1 MIDKTIPYYNI
12 IMAREGTA
20 AGDVRLPPGIS
31 LRRYRPGDEQAWA
44 RMECAVGDF
53 GSEQDA
59 LAYFSRSFLPDREAL
74 ENRMTLAVDAGGCV
88 VGSCMAW
95 RETAGERPYSV
106 LHWLVVDPAYQ
117 GRGIGR
123 ALCMETMNIFAAL
136 GESPV
141 YLHTQP
147 WSYKA
152 VRLYDSVGFCMIRGK
167 TPLRC
172 ENQFEQAMRTLETLL
187 AQADCRR
194 LRLRAVDTIMEEP
207 MEKTKELLALE
218 RIAGEMEAI
227 PGHTGFYYKNLVTGL
242 TFGVREGEA
251 FGAASVIK
259 LPLMMHV
266 MKEAAE
272 GQCSMEE
279 RLTVTQ
285 ADKVPIC
292 GALTLFT
299 DDVTCDVRTLC
310 RLMISISDNTATN
323 RLIDYATIPGVSA
336 GFEAMG
342 LRVTK
347 LTRKL
352 FDREASKKGLRNYI
366 CPKEI
371 GALLEMLWRG
381 EFVSNAVSKEAIDM
395 LLLQQVDHKL
405 NGKICG
411 EVAIA
416 HKTGEDD
423 ELSNDVG
430 IVYAKE
436 PFVICF
442 AGHDTDVYAWEDLM
456 RRGTYDLL
464 RAQDEA

>member
-1 MIDKTIPYYNI
+1 MIDRTIPYYNI
-12 IMAREGTA
+12 LMAYRGGCVES
-20 AGDVRLPPGIS
+20 VRLPEDVA
-31 LRRYRPGDEQAWA
+31 LRMYQPGDEHAWA

-53 GSEQDA
+53 ESESAALKYFSERFLSDRAA
-59 LAYFSRSFLPDREAL
+59 LAQ
-74 ENRMTLAVDAGGCV
+74 RMTLAVDSTGTV
-88 VGSCMAW
+88 VGSCLAW
-95 RETAGERPYSV
+95 RNTDAKEPFSL
-106 LHWLVVDPAYQ
+106 LHWLVVDPACQ
-117 GRGIGR
+117 GKGIGR
-123 ALCMETMNIFAAL
+123 ALCVRTLEVFREL
-136 GESPV
+136 GESPI

-147 WSYKA
+147 WSHKA
-152 VRLYDSVGFCMIRGK
+152 VRLYNSVGFRMMKGK
-167 TPLRC
+167 TPFAC
-172 ENQFEQAMRTLETLL
+172 ENQYEQAMAALKPLL
-187 AQADCRR
+187 AQDVFSRLEASAEESMEDC
-194 LRLRAVDTIMEEP
+194 
-207 MEKTKELLALE
+207 MEKTKEWLALE
-218 RIAGEMEAI
+218 RIAQEMEKI
-227 PGHTGFYYKNLVTGL
+227 PGHTGFYYKNLVSGL
-242 TFGVREGEA
+242 EFGVREGEA

-259 LPLMMHV
+259 LPLFMHV
-266 MKEAAE
+266 LKESAE
-272 GQCSMEE
+272 GRLSMEE
-279 RLTVTQ
+279 RLTVTKE
-285 ADKVPIC
+285 DKVPIC

-299 DDVTCDVRTLC
+299 DDVACDVRTLC

-323 RLIDYATIPGVSA
+323 RLIDYATIPGASA

-342 LRVTK
+342 LHVTR

-352 FDREASKKGLRNYI
+352 FDREASRKGLRNVI

-381 EFVSNAVSKEAIDM
+381 EFVSKAVSKEAIDT

-430 IVYAKE
+430 VVYAKE

-456 RRGTYDLL
+456 RRGTYALL
-464 RAQDEA
+464 RAQDEE